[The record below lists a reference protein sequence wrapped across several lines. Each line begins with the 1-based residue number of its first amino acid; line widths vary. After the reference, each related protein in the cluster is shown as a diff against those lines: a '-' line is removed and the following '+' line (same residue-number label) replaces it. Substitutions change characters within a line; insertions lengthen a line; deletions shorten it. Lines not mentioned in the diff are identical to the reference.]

1 MKSNTNTKVI
11 LLHPS
16 IHKQSGAVCSS
27 SSFSSTHRLWL
38 VFIVTVFTLAFT
50 ITLLNSTMPSSI
62 SPTSQASA
70 FTAPIPPSI
79 SDALLHYAATSNATT
94 PHMSS
99 SELTSIAT
107 TLTHCSPTC
116 NFLIFGLTHE
126 SLLWQALNF
135 NGRTVY
141 LDENEFLVSKFEQ
154 SHPGIEAYD
163 VSYTT
168 KVSDM
173 SELISVTKSAVKN
186 DCRPVQNLL
195 FSECT
200 LGINDM
206 PNHLYDVPWDVVLVD
221 GPRGYYA
228 NAPGRM
234 SAIFTTSVLARSKKV
249 GGSNSNSKT
258 HVFVHDF
265 DREVERICSDEFL
278 CEENLVETV
287 ELLAHFVLERMEENR
302 FEFCKNSTSSLS
314 SSLPS
319 SNSVSISSGDD
330 DWDGVLWLMAILLLQ
345 LLGFSF
351 WIESVI
357 FYRCK
362 LFQGF
367 PKQWWWIKF
376 WVSEK
381 FVNISVFFFFFLGLF
396 GWWETGRNEQNLI
409 EFESSTG
416 TVFDLAIDRWVWP
429 ENKI

>member
-195 FSECT
+195 FSECK

-330 DWDGVLWLMAILLLQ
+330 D
-345 LLGFSF
+345 
-351 WIESVI
+351 
-357 FYRCK
+357 
-362 LFQGF
+362 
-367 PKQWWWIKF
+367 
-376 WVSEK
+376 
-381 FVNISVFFFFFLGLF
+381 
-396 GWWETGRNEQNLI
+396 
-409 EFESSTG
+409 
-416 TVFDLAIDRWVWP
+416 
-429 ENKI
+429 